1 MLRSRRFRPIMP
13 LVALFAL
20 NASAA
25 LAQNN
30 DEDWLERCR
39 DSDWRGR
46 SSAVHCEVRETRL
59 PATGRVITVEGRQN
73 GGVDVEGWDRN
84 EILVRARIQSRA
96 DSEQEARE
104 MAGRI
109 NIETSGANIRA
120 EGPSSQRDASWS
132 VSYQIMVPRSSDLNV
147 RTNNGPIA
155 VEDVSGA
162 MELQATNGP
171 LVLRR
176 VGGDVH
182 GRTTNGPLRVELEG
196 DRWNGSGL
204 NVETTNGPVV
214 LRLPANYSARL
225 ETGTVNGPIN
235 TELPITVQGR
245 LNKQITAELGSGGP
259 TIRAMTTNGP
269 VTIQRR

>member
-1 MLRSRRFRPIMP
+1 MLTSPRLQTILP
-13 LVALFAL
+13 LVAVLTL

-25 LAQNN
+25 LAQSV

-39 DSDWRGR
+39 DSDRWGR
-46 SSAVHCEVRETRL
+46 SRAVHCEVRETRL
-59 PATGRVITVEGRQN
+59 PATGRMITVDGREN
-73 GGVDVEGWDRN
+73 GGVDIEGWDRN
-84 EILVRARIQSRA
+84 EILVRARVQAHA
-96 DSEQEARE
+96 DSDQEARE
-104 MAGRI
+104 LAGRV
-109 NIETSGANIRA
+109 NIETAGANIRA
-120 EGPSSQRDASWS
+120 EGPSSRRSDSWS
-132 VSYQIMVPRSSDLNV
+132 VSYQIMVPRNSDLTV

-162 MELQATNGP
+162 MELRATNGP
-171 LVLRR
+171 LVLRK
-176 VGGDVH
+176 VGGDVR

-214 LRLPANYSARL
+214 LTLPANYSARL

-245 LNKQITAELGSGGP
+245 LNKQISADLGGGGP
-259 TIRAMTTNGP
+259 TIRATTTNGP
-269 VTIQRR
+269 VTIRRR